1 MPEQTPEAVKGAK
14 RLGQCCAELPV
25 EGGVWFCVKPAG
37 HDGQHE
43 ATVKWGAVGGRG
55 A

>member
-1 MPEQTPEAVKGAK
+1 MVEEPQAIKGAK

-25 EGGVWFCVKPAG
+25 EAAIWYCMKPGG

-43 ATVKWGAVGGRG
+43 ATVKWAGDPREE
-55 A
+55 